1 MVATKGDKALSSTH
15 SFTSDSSKSS
25 SKDSL
30 LNTLSLVVLPSIQ
43 IGPRDK
49 ALCVDLGGKVR
60 AIITPHSPGQP
71 KVYSPRNAY
80 MLVKSK

>member
-1 MVATKGDKALSSTH
+1 MNALRVGRG
-15 SFTSDSSKSS
+15 
-25 SKDSL
+25 L
-30 LNTLSLVVLPSIQ
+30 LKVLIFGAILSIQ
-43 IGPRDK
+43 IVPRDK